1 MKIYIVNWT
10 MEIQE
15 HNECYAYSDRDRA
28 IESYE
33 EIRERINEHIFDESI
48 SILKPYDILFEAKGL
63 GESRL
68 RIIETI
74 LE

>member
-33 EIRERINEHIFDESI
+33 EIRERINEHIVDESI
-48 SILKPYDILFEAKGL
+48 SILKPYDILFTANGL
-63 GESRL
+63 GDSRL
-68 RIIETI
+68 CIVETI